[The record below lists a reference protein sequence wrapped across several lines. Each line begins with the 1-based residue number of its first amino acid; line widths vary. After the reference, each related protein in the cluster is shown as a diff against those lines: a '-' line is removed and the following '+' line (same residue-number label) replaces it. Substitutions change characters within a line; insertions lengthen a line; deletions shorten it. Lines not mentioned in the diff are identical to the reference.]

1 MIVKNLDLDIAVA
14 EGVISKAQALQL
26 QDLSRKTQTGDE
38 AAVDFSQ
45 DPRDEPFRLLR
56 GFRDIFIAIGVAIFA
71 SGLWFA
77 ASAQTLMFGWFD
89 RHLFHSETG
98 AAWSIPVAFGLCVV
112 ALILAEFVTR
122 RQRLPLA
129 SLLISLIF
137 AGWTAALFA
146 AIASKLMDPSL
157 FGEVQS
163 LKAER
168 SIMNFTAIAG
178 AIAGSAFFY
187 WRYRLPFALLPL
199 AGSLVGLSLLL
210 LFIAQGPE
218 RFPDSLRPFVGF
230 WGVVI
235 FLAAMWFDV
244 KDRLRITRFSE
255 CAFWLH
261 LVAAPLLVHTAVGP
275 LSALALNAV
284 AIIGIMALLSVI
296 ALLIDR
302 RALLVSG
309 LSYLAVAISQILS
322 GSRLLGG
329 ESFAITAL
337 ILGAIVL
344 ALGLG
349 WTPIRRRTLA
359 LLPFEAL
366 KSRLP
371 PTAA

>member
-26 QDLSRKTQTGDE
+26 QDLSRRTQTGDDT
-38 AAVDFSQ
+38 AVDFSQ

-56 GFRDIFIAIGVAIFA
+56 GFRDIFIAIGVAVFA
-71 SGLWFA
+71 FGLWFA
-77 ASAQTLMFGWFD
+77 AVSQTVMFGGLRSGPFEPQ
-89 RHLFHSETG
+89 RLSLSSIAIAFALCL
-98 AAWSIPVAFGLCVV
+98 AALV
-112 ALILAEFVTR
+112 LAEFVTR

-129 SLLISLIF
+129 SLVVSVIF
-137 AGWTAALFA
+137 AAWSASLFA
-146 AIASKLMDPSL
+146 AIAFQIIGPSEITDARSFEAQQTKLTL
-157 FGEVQS
+157 
-163 LKAER
+163 A
-168 SIMNFTAIAG
+168 AIAG

-199 AGSLVGLSLLL
+199 AGSLVGLATTLMVMTLGAEWV
-210 LFIAQGPE
+210 F
-218 RFPDSLRPFVGF
+218 DNLRPFIGF

-235 FLAAMWFDV
+235 FLAAMWFDI

-284 AIIGIMALLSVI
+284 AIIGIMALLSVV